1 MAKVKFGKCQECPQ
15 DSPEKPLVDK
25 YHCQNHYWIFRA
37 EVAEEKKRKRAEMNE
52 FLGIPEP
59 EKKKPKPIPF
69 HSAKR
74 KIENPIYLKQR
85 LQFLAQ
91 PENHRCFIDGCGK
104 RADTIEHSA
113 GKLGFYDDWAK
124 DNGIT
129 LYLDIRFWKPCCWD
143 HNGELERNP
152 ELSHK
157 YQLSKISGKEKIK
170 KKPLSRLETTE

>member
-1 MAKVKFGKCQECPQ
+1 MPRC
-15 DSPEKPLVDK
+15 K
-25 YHCQNHYWIFRA
+25 YHKTKFKAKYFLQKYCLEDDECIEAERQERA
-37 EVAEEKKRKRAEMNE
+37 EKLASKE
-52 FLGIPEP
+52 F
-59 EKKKPKPIPF
+59 KPNKPIPF

-91 PENHRCFIDGCGK
+91 PENHRCFIEGCGK

-124 DNGIT
+124 DKGIT

-170 KKPLSRLETTE
+170 KEPLSRLETTE